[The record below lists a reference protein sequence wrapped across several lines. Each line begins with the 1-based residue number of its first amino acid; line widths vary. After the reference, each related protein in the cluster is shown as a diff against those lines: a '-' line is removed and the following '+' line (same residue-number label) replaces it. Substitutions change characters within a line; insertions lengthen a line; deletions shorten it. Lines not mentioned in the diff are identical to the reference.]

1 MHHWCHL
8 GPCTYGGGK
17 HMSALQSAMNE
28 NNSNREPTN
37 IALALHNQVL
47 ATEGQPPHQV
57 GHPEYTQ
64 DLPLEGPPMPI
75 LSKTPAPPQAN
86 PPLQWGAIGII
97 EVALYRSLLFTQS
110 QLNFVLLLQ
119 WPSDVSDELFSFP
132 TAKVCTHHIDS
143 SNWMILSLPF
153 SLLLHLH
160 MPQKGIIMFMWELAK
175 PLWRG
180 VIVTPVII
188 IIRCISAELRI
199 GD

>member
-1 MHHWCHL
+1 
-8 GPCTYGGGK
+8 
-17 HMSALQSAMNE
+17 MSALQSAMNE
-28 NNSNREPTN
+28 NNREPTN

-64 DLPLEGPPMPI
+64 DLPLEGQCP
-75 LSKTPAPPQAN
+75 SYQ
-86 PPLQWGAIGII
+86 
-97 EVALYRSLLFTQS
+97 SLLFTQS
-110 QLNFVLLLQ
+110 QPNFVLLLW
-119 WPSDVSDELFSFP
+119 WPSDVSDELFGFP
-132 TAKVCTHHIDS
+132 TAKVCTCHIDL

-153 SLLLHLH
+153 SPLLHLH
-160 MPQKGIIMFMWELAK
+160 MPQKGIVMFMWELAK

-180 VIVTPVII
+180 VIVAPVII

>member
-1 MHHWCHL
+1 
-8 GPCTYGGGK
+8 
-17 HMSALQSAMNE
+17 MSALQSAMNE
-28 NNSNREPTN
+28 NNREPTN

-64 DLPLEGPPMPI
+64 DLPL
-75 LSKTPAPPQAN
+75 KDPQCPSYQRLPLLPRQN
-86 PPLQWGAIGII
+86 PPPQWGAIGII
-97 EVALYRSLLFTQS
+97 KVEMYHSLPFTQS
-110 QLNFVLLLQ
+110 QPNFVLLLW
-119 WPSDVSDELFSFP
+119 WPSDVSNELFSFP
-132 TAKVCTHHIDS
+132 TAKVCTHHIDL

-175 PLWRG
+175 PSWRG
-180 VIVTPVII
+180 VIVAPVIV